1 MFQERAIPKG
11 VGLWTMPSR
20 THPGA
25 SRLSVAVAQRKG
37 TYGEGTAG
45 PIILIYVS
53 ESREAVH
60 SHIGVTPA
68 NFAAVAAEAAGAEVS

>member
-1 MFQERAIPKG
+1 MGRGRP
-11 VGLWTMPSR
+11 
-20 THPGA
+20 
-25 SRLSVAVAQRKG
+25 
-37 TYGEGTAG
+37 G

-53 ESREAVH
+53 GSQEAVH

>member
-1 MFQERAIPKG
+1 MWA
-11 VGLWTMPSR
+11 MPSS
-20 THPGA
+20 TDPGT
-25 SRLSVAVAQRKG
+25 SRLSATVAQLTG
-37 TYGEGTAG
+37 TYGEGMAG